1 MAARVRSRLSY
12 ANVMATI
19 AVFIALG
26 GGAYAAIKLPA
37 NSVGSRQI
45 KANAISSSKVKPRS
59 LLASDFRAGQLPR
72 GRQGPQGAQGSQ
84 GLPGTNGA
92 AGPTGASGTP
102 GEPGSAAAYA
112 RLGADGVLDAGSPP
126 QNKNVTQTMVQHN
139 PGATNPG
146 PPVLTGDGV
155 YCFGGLPFTPRNAV
169 VTAGNAD
176 TFGGSTFNRFAT
188 VAVQRGQNLGR
199 CDANHQQVRVVMV
212 DTTGAL
218 VDHPFYI
225 WFED

>member
-1 MAARVRSRLSY
+1 MAAKLRSHFSY

-26 GGAYAAIKLPA
+26 GGAYAALKLPR
-37 NSVGSRQI
+37 NSVGSAQI
-45 KANAISSSKVKPRS
+45 KANAVSSSKVKPRS

-72 GRQGPQGAQGSQ
+72 GAQGARGPQ
-84 GLPGTNGA
+84 GLPGTNGTN
-92 AGPTGASGTP
+92 GTNGTSGTN

-126 QNKNVTQTMVQHN
+126 QNKNITQSMVQHN
-139 PGATNPG
+139 PGTNSTG

-176 TFGGSTFNRFAT
+176 TFGSGSFDRFAT
-188 VAVQRGQNLGR
+188 VAVARGQNLAR

-212 DTTGAL
+212 DSNTSAL
-218 VDHPFYI
+218 AEHPFYI